1 MSKSTSSELR
11 ETAGFLGG
19 IVKQIRLA
27 WRLYQDGRVSGW
39 VKLIPVAGLLYLL
52 SPIDLVP
59 DLMLPGLGEVDD
71 IVLLLLALKMFV
83 DLSPQGIVRE
93 HLQDLFG
100 STKEAPQSNQQ
111 YIDVPYRV
119 IDDEKQE
126 KE

>member
-1 MSKSTSSELR
+1 MSKSPSSELR

-19 IVKQIRLA
+19 IFKQLRLA

-39 VKLIPVAGLLYLL
+39 VKLIPVAGLLYFL
-52 SPIDLVP
+52 SPIDLLP

-83 DLSPQGIVRE
+83 DFSPPGIVRE

-100 STKEAPQSNQQ
+100 TTKEAPRDKQP
-111 YIDVPYRV
+111 YIEVPYRV
-119 IDDEKQE
+119 IDDEKQQ